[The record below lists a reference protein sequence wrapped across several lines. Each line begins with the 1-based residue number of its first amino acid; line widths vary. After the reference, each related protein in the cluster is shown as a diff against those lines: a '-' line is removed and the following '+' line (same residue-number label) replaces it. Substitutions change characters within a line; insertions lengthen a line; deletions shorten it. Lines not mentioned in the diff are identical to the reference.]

1 MIIHTILQTTLTAW
15 LLVLGSVALGVL
27 SASLTDPSTF
37 SGTSFDTFV
46 TEHNIRDKYDHE
58 IFLGPDNN
66 VAVFWKLVI
75 VEEDDNAD
83 TDTATSSSTLYLAVA
98 SAASGWVGFGISDA
112 GAMPGADIIVYETAT
127 NLLQDYYATAFVRPT
142 PDVCASDWTMT
153 GSVVYDGQPFLAF
166 EAYRLV
172 DTGDPQDRALIDDSS
187 LVVPPTPI
195 IVAWG
200 DEEDGMAYHGPNRA
214 RTTVRFF
221 KEGDQAVESNED
233 ILESTT
239 DGSFFITANNYTIPQ
254 DETTYHDFCVNL
266 NDIDA
271 YPAELGTLI
280 HLVSVGVAPS
290 LERNGVDTFKFVHH
304 FAAFGRRLPC
314 EVTENNP
321 RTFFYG
327 WGPGQDP
334 LVLPDDVGIP
344 LGGDRGFVALALQIH
359 YDNPGAADN
368 ILDDTGIQ
376 VHYALIP
383 RAQEAQAMVI
393 GDGSIGLAGASV
405 GAGAMSHQFDCPS
418 SCTAS
423 HFASPVTVF
432 AEALHLHETGTR
444 GVSQVRRAGKLFH
457 EADVDVWD
465 FRRNGIK
472 LVQQATYEL
481 QPGDE
486 FRTFCY
492 TQNADNSTVFGKST
506 KNEMCQAILWFYPAI
521 MRSHGFC
528 GYNFPDPQCS
538 AVYMESQAPADFG
551 RYFGSVREE
560 CPAPRVSSGGLQV
573 VSWSSFALLLTSLV
587 TGFFGISN

>member
-1 MIIHTILQTTLTAW
+1 MIIHTILQTTLTAC
-15 LLVLGSVALGVL
+15 LLVLGSVAPGVL
-27 SASLTDPSTF
+27 SASLTDSSSL
-37 SGTSFDTFV
+37 SGTAFDEFV
-46 TEHNIRDKYDHE
+46 AEHNIRDKYDHE

-66 VAVFWKLVI
+66 VAVFWKLVV

-83 TDTATSSSTLYLAVA
+83 TTTGSSTLYLAVA
-98 SAASGWVGFGISDA
+98 AAASGWVGFGISDA
-112 GAMPGADIIVYETAT
+112 GAMPGADIIVYESAT
-127 NLLQDYYATAFVRPT
+127 NLLQDYFATAFVRPT
-142 PDVCASDWTMT
+142 LDACASDWTMT
-153 GSVVYDGQPFLAF
+153 NSVVADEPGQPFLAF
-166 EAYRLV
+166 EAFRLV
-172 DTGDPQDRALIDDSS
+172 DTGDPQDRALINDSS

-200 DEEDGMAYHGPNRA
+200 DEQDGMAYHGPNRA
-214 RTTVRFF
+214 RTTVRFY
-221 KEGDQAVESNED
+221 KEGDQAVESNEA
-233 ILESTT
+233 ILDSTT
-239 DGSFFITANNYTIPQ
+239 DGSFFITANNYTIPL

-266 NDIDA
+266 NDIGA
-271 YPAELGTLI
+271 YPADLDTLI

-290 LERNGVDTFKFVHH
+290 LERNGVDTSFSVHH
-304 FAAFGRRLPC
+304 FAAFGHNLPC

-321 RTFFYG
+321 QTFFYG

-359 YDNPGAADN
+359 YDNRGAVPDVV
-368 ILDDTGIQ
+368 DDTGIQ

-393 GDGSIGLAGASV
+393 GDGSIGLAGESV

-444 GVSQVRRAGKLFH
+444 GVSQVRRAGELFH

-472 LVQQATYEL
+472 LVQQAPYEL

-492 TQNADNSTVFGKST
+492 TENADNNTLFGLGT
-506 KNEMCQAILWFYPAI
+506 ENEMCQAVLWYYPAI
-521 MRSHGFC
+521 SRSHGFC
-528 GYNFPDPQCS
+528 GYNFPDPQCN
-538 AVYMESQAPADFG
+538 AIYTPLEAAADFG
-551 RYFGSVREE
+551 RFFGSVREE
-560 CPAPRVSSGGLQV
+560 CPALLDPSTSGGLQV
-573 VSWSSFALLLTSLV
+573 SWGSFAVLLSLA
-587 TGFFGISN
+587 TGFFGSLN